1 MTNPYQHLPGRAFWR
16 SGVADMPAEH
26 IRGLWQPRFEIDRD
40 MPIVTAGSCF
50 AQHIGRA
57 LKERGYHWYDAEP
70 APGPEALRRAFYYGV
85 FSFRTGNIYTTR
97 MLRQWFD
104 WALRPA
110 RCPDIFW
117 TQDSRVYDPFRP
129 AIEPDGFG
137 SVEEARASR
146 QATLSAIRDAMRR
159 AGLFIF
165 TLGLTE
171 CWRDR
176 TENVEY
182 AVCPGTVAGSFDPER
197 HVFHNMPQ
205 REVMAEFSRS
215 LVLLRRINPGVRVL
229 LTVSPVPLTATA
241 SGQHVLTATTY
252 SKSVLRAAAG
262 AIADRDE
269 NIDYFPS
276 YEIITSPVFGGRF
289 YADNMRSV
297 TSEGVNHVMTC
308 FFDDM
313 SARFGDSPP
322 MAEATLHP
330 PQTEEERADTEDD
343 IRCEEEMLASFQST
357 GGQATS

>member
-1 MTNPYQHLPGRAFWR
+1 MTNPYQHLPGNAFWR
-16 SGVADMPAEH
+16 SGVADTAAEK
-26 IRGLWQPRFEIDRD
+26 IRRLWQPGFEINRD
-40 MPIVTAGSCF
+40 MAIVTAGSCF

-57 LKERGYHWYDAEP
+57 LKERGYLWYDAEP

-104 WALRPA
+104 WALRPT
-110 RCPDIFW
+110 RCPDLFW
-117 TQDSRVYDPFRP
+117 TQNGRVYDPFRP
-129 AIEPDGFG
+129 AIEPDGFE

-146 QATLSAIRDAMRR
+146 QATLTAIRDAMHK

-176 TENVEY
+176 AENVEY
-182 AVCPGTVAGSFDPER
+182 AVCPGTVAGDFDPER
-197 HVFHNMPQ
+197 HVFHNMTQ
-205 REVMAEFSRS
+205 REVMVEFGRA
-215 LVLLRRINPGVRVL
+215 LALLRRVNPSAKVL

-262 AIADRDE
+262 AIADGDE
-269 NIDYFPS
+269 NVDYFPS

-308 FFDDM
+308 FFDDL
-313 SARFGDSPP
+313 SARFGDSAPT
-322 MAEATLHP
+322 AEAAPCPTRP
-330 PQTEEERADTEDD
+330 GDDRAEAEAD
-343 IRCEEEMLASFQST
+343 IRCEEEMLANFQDT
-357 GGQATS
+357 GRRTTS